1 MSFESRKMEMWKE
14 VFSLEWFSPEVLFIF
29 VNFLSGL
36 YLESKSR
43 IVHEL

>member
-14 VFSLEWFSPEVLFIF
+14 VFSLEWFSEKVLFIF

-36 YLESKSR
+36 YLESELR

>member
-36 YLESKSR
+36 YLESKLR